1 MEPTGHLGLQSHSRQ
16 TKWFGQLLMHS
27 KNAPKNCLH
36 MLNGMVVKMFSGHR
50 LGGYLH
56 EENGRV
62 FEFASALGSWF
73 GMDISTQPL

>member
-1 MEPTGHLGLQSHSRQ
+1 
-16 TKWFGQLLMHS
+16 
-27 KNAPKNCLH
+27 
-36 MLNGMVVKMFSGHR
+36 MLNGMVVKMFSVHR